1 MIKLFRENIILHADQ
16 ASPRRPMS
24 WQNQGGGDLLQ
35 QQEDISR
42 SKFNYAVPGESESD
56 NDY

>member
-1 MIKLFRENIILHADQ
+1 
-16 ASPRRPMS
+16 MS
-24 WQNQGGGDLLQ
+24 WQNQGGDDLLQ
-35 QQEDISR
+35 PQEDISR